1 MAAGS
6 ATPSPE
12 LTIQIDAKPAETVV
26 RCSGK
31 LTAASTEQLLGTVR
45 PHIAQSAGIVMDL
58 RELSYMDS
66 SGLGAMV
73 RLWSASRQAKKK
85 MSFINLNQRLKD
97 LFTITNLSTVFS
109 GVEHAGM

>member
-1 MAAGS
+1 M
-6 ATPSPE
+6 
-12 LTIQIDAKPAETVV
+12 
-26 RCSGK
+26 
-31 LTAASTEQLLGTVR
+31 R
-45 PHIAQSAGIVMDL
+45 PHIAQTESIVMDL
-58 RELSYMDS
+58 RNLSYMDS

-97 LFTITNLSTVFS
+97 LFTLTNLSTVFG